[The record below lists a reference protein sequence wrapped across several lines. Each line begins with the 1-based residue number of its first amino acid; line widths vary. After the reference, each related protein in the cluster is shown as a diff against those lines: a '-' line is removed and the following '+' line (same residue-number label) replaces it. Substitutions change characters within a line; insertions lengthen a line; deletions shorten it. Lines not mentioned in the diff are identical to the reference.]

1 MSNYNIQHYQ
11 FFNSTSDEY
20 ENSENPTENTH
31 DDINIF
37 QSYIHRN
44 EINQNLP
51 NNPRFNTQLDVTHS
65 FPMNPNLNLPW
76 SPSLDLRHLLQ
87 EFENKILFEYPN
99 IPCAH
104 CSILMMKSNTKW
116 IHYDEN

>member
-1 MSNYNIQHYQ
+1 
-11 FFNSTSDEY
+11 EY

-76 SPSLDLRHLLQ
+76 SPPLDLHHLLQ
-87 EFENKILFEYPN
+87 EFETKSYLN
-99 IPCAH
+99 IQIFLVLTVQ
-104 CSILMMKSNTKW
+104 S
-116 IHYDEN
+116 